1 MDMRRYLSEKLSLI
15 PELGEREIMRK
26 TMEQVFL
33 PLYDHMMEKY
43 DGLERRIYEEMPFLP
58 GLYTICA
65 TLLHIKT
72 LEIIRG
78 WFRWTGQIWN
88 RDRKAGELLWK
99 C

>member
-43 DGLERRIYEEMPFLP
+43 DGLERRIYEKCPSCQGYIQSALH
-58 GLYTICA
+58 CS
-65 TLLHIKT
+65 HIKT

>member
-43 DGLERRIYEEMPFLP
+43 DGLER
-58 GLYTICA
+58 
-65 TLLHIKT
+65 
-72 LEIIRG
+72 
-78 WFRWTGQIWN
+78 
-88 RDRKAGELLWK
+88 
-99 C
+99 